1 MRAAVALLSLLL
13 LAWPAMA
20 EPAGKK
26 AAAPAAQAAPKAKAA
41 PAKQAAPQ
49 AKAPPA
55 KQATPQAKKAA
66 PEAKKAAPATAAGK
80 AAPKVKKA
88 KAKQAPPAPKADPAL
103 VAAYAAMPVADRRAI
118 QADLVWT
125 GDYNGIPSD
134 EFGERSIA
142 AVKAFQARSGAPD
155 TGFLTPEQ
163 RSALAA
169 AATAKQQAAGWQV
182 VDDPVSGV
190 RLAIPVRRAPQSSPI
205 KSGTRWS
212 SGRGEVQIET
222 FRIADPGTT
231 LAAVFEQQKK
241 EPASRKVEY
250 NVLRDNFF
258 VLSGL
263 QGLKRFYLRA
273 HGKDN
278 EVRGVLIMYD
288 QAMQGIMDP
297 IAVAMS
303 SRFEAFPSAPAGP
316 PPRRKVE
323 YATGIVVDKLGHV
336 ITDRQ
341 ATDGCHVIALP
352 GLGNAELVA
361 EAGDLALVR
370 IYGARN
376 LSPIAVAGAASAGAV
391 TLVGIA
397 DPQAQGGNGVA
408 TTVAARLG
416 AGDARPLEP
425 APALGYS
432 GAAALDAHGRLVGMA
447 LLKMAVVAGP
457 TYVVSQA
464 RLVPVDAIKA
474 FLDVRNIAL
483 SSERTGADAKASVT
497 RVICVRK

>member
-1 MRAAVALLSLLL
+1 
-13 LAWPAMA
+13 MA
-20 EPAGKK
+20 EPSAKKK
-26 AAAPAAQAAPKAKAA
+26 AAPPAAPAAQAAPKAKAA
-41 PAKQAAPQ
+41 PAKQTAPQ
-49 AKAPPA
+49 AKTAAAAA
-55 KQATPQAKKAA
+55 KQESPAA
-66 PEAKKAAPATAAGK
+66 AAGK
-80 AAPKVKKA
+80 AAPAPGKA
-88 KAKQAPPAPKADPAL
+88 KAKAKARKAPPAPKADPAV
-103 VAAYAAMPVADRRAI
+103 VAAYAAMPPADRRAI

-142 AVKAFQARSGAPD
+142 AVKAFQARGGAPD
-155 TGFLTPEQ
+155 TGLLTPEQ
-163 RSALAA
+163 RAALAA
-169 AATAKQQAAGWQV
+169 VAKAKQAASGWQV

-190 RLAIPVRRAPQSSPI
+190 RLAIPIKRAPQRSPI

-222 FRIADPGTT
+222 FRVAEPGTT

-241 EPASRKVEY
+241 EPAGRSVEY
-250 NVLRDNFF
+250 NVMRDNFF

-273 HGKDN
+273 HGQDN
-278 EVRGVLIMYD
+278 EVRGMLIMYD

-303 SRFEAFPSAPAGP
+303 SRFEAFPVAPAGP

-323 YATGIVVDKLGHV
+323 YASGIVVDKLGHV

-341 ATDGCHVIALP
+341 ATEGCHVIALP
-352 GLGNAELVA
+352 GLGNGELVA

-370 IYGARN
+370 VYGARD
-376 LSPIAVAGAASAGAV
+376 LKPVAFATAANAGDV
-391 TLVGIA
+391 TLAGIA
-397 DPQAQGGNGVA
+397 DPQTQGGNGVA

-416 AGDARPLEP
+416 AGDPRPLEP

-432 GAAALDAHGRLVGMA
+432 GAAALDAQGRLVGMA

-464 RLVPVDAIKA
+464 RLVPADAIKA
-474 FLDVRNIAL
+474 FLDTRNIAA
-483 SSERTGADAKASVT
+483 SAERSGADAKASVT

>member
-1 MRAAVALLSLLL
+1 MRAAVAVLLSLLL
-13 LAWPAMA
+13 ASPAVA
-20 EPAGKK
+20 EPAAKK
-26 AAAPAAQAAPKAKAA
+26 AVTPAVKAAPKVKAAPAA

-49 AKAPPA
+49 AK
-55 KQATPQAKKAA
+55 KAA
-66 PEAKKAAPATAAGK
+66 PETKKAAPAKAAPAAQAGK
-80 AAPKVKKA
+80 AAPKVGPANA
-88 KAKQAPPAPKADPAL
+88 KAKKAPAAPKADPAL
-103 VAAYAAMPVADRRAI
+103 IAAYAAMPVADRRAI

-125 GDYNGIPSD
+125 GDYHGIPSD

-155 TGFLTPEQ
+155 TGLLTPEQ
-163 RSALAA
+163 RSVLAA
-169 AATAKQQAAGWQV
+169 AATAKRQASGWQV

-190 RLAIPVRRAPQSSPI
+190 RLAIPVRRAPQSSPSR
-205 KSGTRWS
+205 SGTRWS

-222 FRIADPGTT
+222 FRIAEAGTT

-241 EPASRKVEY
+241 EPASRRVEY

-263 QGLKRFYLRA
+263 QGLKRFYMRA

-297 IAVAMS
+297 ITVAMS
-303 SRFEAFPSAPAGP
+303 ARFEAFPGAPAGP
-316 PPRRKVE
+316 PPPRKVE

-336 ITDRQ
+336 ITDRH

-352 GLGNAELVA
+352 GLGNAEVVA

-370 IYGARN
+370 VYGVRD
-376 LSPIAVAGAASAGAV
+376 LKPVALGAAAPAGPV
-391 TLVGIA
+391 IVVGVA
-397 DPQAQGGNGVA
+397 DPQQQGGSSVA
-408 TTVAARLG
+408 TTAAARLG
-416 AGDARPLEP
+416 GGDTRALEP
-425 APALGYS
+425 APALGLS
-432 GAAALDAHGRLVGMA
+432 GAAVLDAQGRLVGMA

-474 FLDVRNIAL
+474 FVAGRNIAP
-483 SSERTGADAKASVT
+483 SSERSGTDPKASVT